1 MKHLAKKHKFLKRI
15 KERFFL
21 RFHMS
26 LILIATALS
35 GLLATK
41 LLLLLNVKEMLIRYP
56 LAVVFS
62 YLVFFVLIKIWLWYV
77 ASSARSR
84 ENSIVENTL
93 DLVDVPIDFPID
105 LPSGNSSFSFDGG
118 SSGGGG
124 ASASFDEVGG
134 SIIDTSSEMIS
145 SAGEGIG
152 NAAGDAASGIF
163 DDEGGIVLIVLG
175 LLLAA
180 IFGAGLYLVYS
191 APAILSEA
199 AFEALMATSLIKATK
214 KIDDSDWIGS
224 VLRSTIGPF
233 LIILV
238 LALLLAGTI
247 ESYWPNANK
256 LMDEVS

>member
-1 MKHLAKKHKFLKRI
+1 MKRHKFINYI

-41 LLLLLNVKEMLIRYP
+41 ALLLLNVKEMLIRYP

-77 ASSARSR
+77 SSSESGR
-84 ENSIVENTL
+84 EKSTVENVL
-93 DLVDVPIDFPID
+93 DAVGDVPVNFPSD
-105 LPSGNSSFSFDGG
+105 GGGGSFSFGGG

-124 ASASFDEVGG
+124 ATASFDTDGGFVSEV
-134 SIIDTSSEMIS
+134 SSNILS
-145 SAGEGIG
+145 STVNATGEGAG
-152 NAAGDAASGIF
+152 SAAGDVASGIF

-175 LLLAA
+175 LLLAT
-180 IFGAGLYLVYS
+180 IFGAGLYLVYA
-191 APAILSEA
+191 APTILSEV
-199 AFEALMATSLIKATK
+199 AFEAILATSLIKATK
-214 KIDDSDWIGS
+214 RIDGPDWIGS
-224 VLRSTIGPF
+224 VFRSTIGPF

-238 LALLLAGTI
+238 LALLLAAAI
-247 ESYWPNANK
+247 ESYWPDATK
-256 LMDEVS
+256 LMDLLK